1 MPPKKKLVNAASP
14 TPQVKK
20 KIVRPSRKSLRNSNA
35 SEIANDTVV
44 KEPQKNQT
52 TIIKKKGRPP
62 SKLNKEIKIALANE
76 VVRAQFQKQ
85 NDIRQIAITSKLV
98 AKKPIL
104 KRKYQTKKNII
115 KNGVVPQ
122 ETADNSNKED
132 VISPERKKPRIVRKN
147 SSAKIAITV
156 DNSQDNVK
164 PTNNLKPTRRRLS
177 LNRKNM
183 LQGLVRTVVNDYI
196 PESSQNTETLIQEP
210 PNQAQNVEKTEVEK
224 SSKIN
229 GDTNKENQESNSRRS
244 SLISSSE
251 FSWTKD
257 ISNSSTTT
265 CVTVMSNDFFR
276 IDNKIPFI
284 KLTKISDLKKEESS
298 ESSDSSSES
307 DSSSSDK
314 QTDVE
319 ICSNALNLS
328 TSSSCNESV
337 ANKTVDSRSVYD
349 KMSDVLKTFNPE
361 QCDWTSGSD
370 ETQDT
375 DKFKEHL
382 AKENVFEVELML
394 LSLWLDITNLES
406 EDSNANDVTNEI
418 SHNNT
423 CDTESIKPHEICDEN
438 SSNMNKPQVSTE
450 RILKNRHSVDEE
462 DDVDDALSLFA
473 ESILDVESNRR
484 SSVYAHPPEPEP
496 EVDEYVPQPLVPV
509 TFKKPKPVS
518 YNPTKIISELSKK
531 TNQLNICE
539 KQSADSTSLRN
550 NNDCTPIVNN
560 FETSSESSRSD
571 NDEPRKLPTPNFF
584 TPAKP
589 CFMQKPYHPTE
600 LVKSTLLRGTCVFN
614 LIENCKNAENCNFPH
629 NYPDAKVIANRMERL
644 ADDDFMQEYIMFRS
658 FIQLRRMYGL
668 CFIDAC
674 VRRNLTR
681 CLVEMSIDFVLKSN
695 DAVVKDV
702 RLKTEALERTLLYL
716 NYVDLP
722 QCEDLL
728 KWKVRPGVLLCDV
741 FLQVIGQSQN
751 FNRFRTVFIKLTMF
765 MCRIDRTFDS
775 EVAGQVLE
783 RVCILPY
790 ELGLNRTLLEILK
803 KTDPIVFSNSMCEM
817 LESRLLSTNKM
828 LYDDFIRLKQ
838 MKTSEVGQSNVL
850 EQSIRCSPDTTNYD
864 NMNKMQEEFTR
875 ATELNMTSH
884 NKFNKRNKRNF
895 RSRWGPMS
903 RGARGNGFVKRP
915 PLKTHL
921 NGFHGPLFPASQN
934 PGHILSNMNKKK

>member
-1 MPPKKKLVNAASP
+1 MPPKKKLVKAVSP

-20 KIVRPSRKSLRNSNA
+20 KIGRPSRKSLRNSNA
-35 SEIANDTVV
+35 SEIANETQIV

-52 TIIKKKGRPP
+52 PTIKKKGRPP
-62 SKLNKEIKIALANE
+62 SKLNQEIKIALANE

-85 NDIRQIAITSKLV
+85 NDIRQITMTSKPV

-122 ETADNSNKED
+122 ETADSSNKED
-132 VISPERKKPRIVRKN
+132 VISPERKKSRIVRKN

-164 PTNNLKPTRRRLS
+164 PTNNLKPTKRRLS

-196 PESSQNTETLIQEP
+196 PEPKQNTETLIQEP
-210 PNQAQNVEKTEVEK
+210 QNQAQNVEETEFIKTCQ
-224 SSKIN
+224 IN
-229 GDTNKENQESNSRRS
+229 GDKNKENQESNSRRS

-257 ISNSSTTT
+257 ISSSSTTT

-319 ICSNALNLS
+319 ISSNALNLS
-328 TSSSCNESV
+328 ASSSCNESV
-337 ANKTVDSRSVYD
+337 ANKTIDNRSVHD

-361 QCDWTSGSD
+361 QCVWTSGSD
-370 ETQDT
+370 EIRDT
-375 DKFKEHL
+375 DKFKEHI

-394 LSLWLDITNLES
+394 LSLWLDITKLES
-406 EDSNANDVTNEI
+406 EDRNENDVTNEI

-423 CDTESIKPHEICDEN
+423 CDIEPVKPHEICDEN
-438 SSNMNKPQVSTE
+438 SSNMNKPEVCTE
-450 RILKNRHSVDEE
+450 RILKTRHSVDEE
-462 DDVDDALSLFA
+462 DDVDDALSLYA
-473 ESILDVESNRR
+473 ESILEMEPNRR
-484 SSVYAHPPEPEP
+484 SSVHAHPPEPP
-496 EVDEYVPQPLVPV
+496 AVDEYIPQPLVPV

-518 YNPTKIISELSKK
+518 YHPSKISELGKK
-531 TNQLNICE
+531 PIQPNICE

-550 NNDCTPIVNN
+550 NFDCTPIVNN

-571 NDEPRKLPTPNFF
+571 CDEPRKLPTPNFL

-589 CFMQKPYHPTE
+589 CFMQKLYHPTE

-614 LIENCKNAENCNFPH
+614 LIENCKNAENCYFPH
-629 NYPDAKVIANRMERL
+629 NYPDAKVIADRLERL
-644 ADDDFMQEYIMFRS
+644 AVDDFMQEYMIFRS

-668 CFIDAC
+668 CFIDEC

-716 NYVDLP
+716 NFVDLS

-728 KWKVRPGVLLCDV
+728 KWKVGPGVLLCDV
-741 FLQVIGQSQN
+741 FLHVIGQSQN

-790 ELGLNRTLLEILK
+790 EFGLNRTLLEILK
-803 KTDPIVFSNSMCEM
+803 KTDPIVFSNSMCEK
-817 LESRLLSTNKM
+817 LESRLLNTNKM

-864 NMNKMQEEFTR
+864 NMNKIQEEFTR

-884 NKFNKRNKRNF
+884 NRYKNKRNF

-903 RGARGNGFVKRP
+903 RGARRNGFVKRP
-915 PLKTHL
+915 PMKTHL
-921 NGFHGPLFPASQN
+921 NGFHGPQFPASQN